1 SPVYVR
7 GEPDQP
13 SDSPVPRGTV
23 RVIAQTPLKIDP
35 ASSGRLELAEWI
47 AGRENPLTARV
58 MVNRVWL
65 HLFGRGLVPTAND
78 FGRAGRPPTHPE
90 LLDPLAHHFMDNGW
104 SVKKLIEHLVMSRV
118 YQLGSMTEA
127 GAMEVDPDN
136 TLLWRMAPRRLD
148 AESLRDA

>member
-1 SPVYVR
+1 MR

-23 RVIAQTPLKIDP
+23 RVIAQTPLKIDST
-35 ASSGRLELAEWI
+35 SSGRLELAEWI

-78 FGRAGRPPTHPE
+78 FGLAGRPPTHPE
-90 LLDPLAHHFMDNGW
+90 LLDHLAHHFMDNGW
-104 SVKKLIEHLVMSRV
+104 SVKKLIEHL
-118 YQLGSMTEA
+118 
-127 GAMEVDPDN
+127 
-136 TLLWRMAPRRLD
+136 
-148 AESLRDA
+148 